1 LPPTWTP
8 TSTATIIPTFTE
20 AATFTPVPAFTQPAR
35 PTNDSLGDLVE
46 RYQQSI
52 FSPNGQWAAY
62 REPNKI
68 RVENAEEKRE
78 WTLPCELFDECSV
91 LFPLKWSRNGRILY
105 FAPAPANSGSPA
117 NITLFTALAQ
127 IDVRSGKWELL
138 LPDSDR
144 YYDFTFSP
152 DDKYLAYTQSSGN
165 LPGEASVTMGIMG
178 TESKKG
184 QQFTL
189 DGVYA
194 GNIVWSPFK
203 YRFIFQTIDPDKGS
217 SIVYFDLETNLLKY
231 VLKDEQSDFSIGL
244 WNDADNLVALRQ
256 TDWVTRSSSNWML
269 NPFTAELEQATPI
282 P

>member
-1 LPPTWTP
+1 
-8 TSTATIIPTFTE
+8 
-20 AATFTPVPAFTQPAR
+20 VPAFTPLAP
-35 PTNDSLGDLVE
+35 PTNDSLGVLLE
-46 RYQQSI
+46 RYQQSL

-78 WTLPCELFDECSV
+78 WTLPCELFDECSA

-117 NITLFTALAQ
+117 NITLFTALAL
-127 IDVRSGKWELL
+127 IDVRTGKWELL
-138 LPDSDR
+138 LPDSER

-165 LPGEASVTMGIMG
+165 LPGDASVTMGILG
-178 TESKKG
+178 VEKKKG

-189 DGVYA
+189 EGVYG

-203 YRFIFQTIDPDKGS
+203 YRFIFQIQDPDQGS
-217 SIVYFDLETNLLKY
+217 SILYFDMDTNVLKY
-231 VLKDEQSDFSIGL
+231 VLRDEPSDFSIGA
-244 WNDADNLVALRQ
+244 WEEENNLVSLQ
-256 TDWVTRSSSNWML
+256 MTDWVTRSISDWAL
-269 NPFTAELEQATPI
+269 NPFSGELERATPV